1 MKINRMKHLYLLLLI
16 PFLSFSQSELRL
28 PKSADTDFT
37 WKLDDGTYTTVE
49 FNNLLEDPNELND
62 KVLELVVMNI
72 MVQSKY
78 TLKNKNSFKP
88 TKLNI
93 LKTDMGFSA
102 VSYYTGENA
111 YGTELES
118 TTYFSFVNE
127 GDGSV
132 KKIMT
137 K

>member
-1 MKINRMKHLYLLLLI
+1 
-16 PFLSFSQSELRL
+16 
-28 PKSADTDFT
+28 
-37 WKLDDGTYTTVE
+37 
-49 FNNLLEDPNELND
+49 
-62 KVLELVVMNI
+62 
-72 MVQSKY
+72 MVQSSF
-78 TLKNKNSFKP
+78 TLKNRNSFNP

-93 LKTDMGFSA
+93 LKTDTGFSA
-102 VSYYTGENA
+102 VSYYTGKNA

-118 TTYFSFVNE
+118 TTYFSFINE

>member
-1 MKINRMKHLYLLLLI
+1 MTVASINA
-16 PFLSFSQSELRL
+16 QSELRM
-28 PKSADTDFT
+28 PKSNDTDFT
-37 WKLDDGTYTTVE
+37 WRLADKSLTTVV
-49 FNNLLEDPNELND
+49 FNNLLEDPSELSD
-62 KVLELVVMNI
+62 KVLEMVVMNI
-72 MVQSKY
+72 MVQSKF

-93 LKTDMGFSA
+93 LKTSMGFNA

-111 YGTELES
+111 YGTEIES

-132 KKIMT
+132 KKVR
-137 K
+137 

>member
-1 MKINRMKHLYLLLLI
+1 MKINPMKHLYLLLLI

-28 PKSADTDFT
+28 PKSSDADFT
-37 WKLDDGTYTTVE
+37 WKLSDGTYATVE
-49 FNNLLEDPNELND
+49 FNNLLEDPTELSD

-88 TKLNI
+88 TKINI